1 MPGGLQSHT
10 AASHASASATGML
23 CSELG
28 CQATSSCPTGVFT
41 KLGYSSL
48 DTAFP
53 SEITSAN
60 RKSDM
65 VIINFTS
72 ATTEELL
79 NRTIPGLLP

>member
-1 MPGGLQSHT
+1 
-10 AASHASASATGML
+10 ML
-23 CSELG
+23 YSELG
-28 CQATSSCPTGVFT
+28 CQATSSRPTGVFT
-41 KLGYSSL
+41 KLGYPSL

-65 VIINFTS
+65 VIINITS

-79 NRTIPGLLP
+79 NRAIPELLP